1 MLFSAIPQVI
11 VVWYFS
17 VLTWKRDL
25 ASLWCFSLSYLFTED
40 NMFYWIFSIY
50 VWEIGN
56 RLLEFIGEGSTSW
69 GFMVHTLRVQDK
81 FRYPSNGKLVV
92 STKNLIAEVA
102 FMKLFCRSCAYF
114 WDFFFELHCV
124 YQFLAMVCVNYFCF
138 LWICNRTFSAFPVF
152 SLFLS
157 LWETS
162 GLFFRGSHT
171 LVFDFWIL

>member
-56 RLLEFIGEGSTSW
+56 RLLEFIGEGSISW

-114 WDFFFELHCV
+114 WDFFLSFTV
-124 YQFLAMVCVNYFCF
+124 FISSS
-138 LWICNRTFSAFPVF
+138 LWFVSITSAFYEYVTE
-152 SLFLS
+152 LFLLS
-157 LWETS
+157 PFLFVS
-162 GLFFRGSHT
+162 FFMRNLRLFFHGSHT

>member
-114 WDFFFELHCV
+114 WDFFFWASLCLSV
-124 YQFLAMVCVNYFCF
+124 PRYGLCS
-138 LWICNRTFSAFPVF
+138 SAFYEYVTE
-152 SLFLS
+152 LFLLS
-157 LWETS
+157 P
-162 GLFFRGSHT
+162 FFLCFFLYEKPQAFFFVGH
-171 LVFDFWIL
+171 IL

>member
-81 FRYPSNGKLVV
+81 FQYPSNGKLVV

-114 WDFFFELHCV
+114 WDFFFLSFTV
-124 YQFLAMVCVNYFCF
+124 FISSL
-138 LWICNRTFSAFPVF
+138 LWFVSITSAFYEYVTE
-152 SLFLS
+152 LFLLS
-157 LWETS
+157 P
-162 GLFFRGSHT
+162 FFLCFFLYEKPQAFFFMGH
-171 LVFDFWIL
+171 IL